1 MLLGTAKGRET
12 EAYGKL
18 CDRIGRMY
26 AANGSLERAEDCLSI
41 AYEMTRNGKKCLT
54 RDGLAAL
61 LSVLRK
67 LGQEERY
74 FAVKQGKKLE

>member
-1 MLLGTAKGRET
+1 
-12 EAYGKL
+12 
-18 CDRIGRMY
+18 
-26 AANGSLERAEDCLSI
+26 
-41 AYEMTRNGKKCLT
+41 MTRNGKKCLT

-67 LGQEERY
+67 LGREERY